1 MRSLMLAVAL
11 TVVAAASVAQAG
23 PAEDRKA
30 AMAKFGFMR
39 GVWAGPATG
48 SNPDGSKYAVRQTER
63 MGPMLGG
70 DVVMVEGHGYKDDG
84 STGFNALGIVSWDA
98 RAGKY
103 EFRSYAQGYAGT
115 FEIRP
120 TDDGYVW
127 EIPAG
132 PMVLRYTATVKD
144 GHWREVGER
153 IMPGKPSVQIFE
165 MNLTKVG
172 DTDWPAGNPVPMSAG
187 K

>member
-1 MRSLMLAVAL
+1 MLRLMFAVAL
-11 TVVAAASVAQAG
+11 TALAIASAAQAG

-48 SNPDGSKYAVRQTER
+48 SNPDGSQYAVRQTER
-63 MGPMLGG
+63 MGPMLSG
-70 DVVMVEGHGYKDDG
+70 DVVVVEG
-84 STGFNALGIVSWDA
+84 
-98 RAGKY
+98 R
-103 EFRSYAQGYAGT
+103 YAGT
-115 FEIRP
+115 FEIKP

-132 PMVLRYTATVKD
+132 PVILRYTATVKD

-153 IMPGKPSVQIFE
+153 IMPGKPAVQIFE

-172 DTDWPAGNPVPMSAG
+172 DTAWPAGDPVPMSAG